1 MHELWYNCCIFP
13 EKAVLIVSKNSVSM
27 DSIMQKAY
35 GTYTNEQY
43 EYNKFNIK
51 RGLRNQDGSGV
62 LAGFTSIS
70 EVHGYVVSED
80 EKTPIHGQL
89 SYRGYDIK
97 DLVTNAGINKRY
109 GFEEIAY
116 LLIMGNLPTEKELE
130 VFCEYLAENRYL
142 PDYFTEDMI
151 LKAPSRDI
159 MNKMARSVLTLYS
172 YDDNP
177 DQNTMENILRQSL
190 QLLARMPLVAVY
202 GYNAKR
208 HHFDHKSLIIHQ
220 PKPHLSIAEN
230 LLRML
235 NPTKEFTELD
245 AEVLDMALMLHAEH
259 GGGNNSAFTCRVLSS
274 SGTDTYSAIA
284 GAISSLKGPK
294 HGGANLQVM
303 RMMENIMKNVN
314 DWSRDSEIYDYLEK
328 IVRKK
333 ANDRS
338 GLIYGMGHAVYT
350 LSDPRTDLL
359 KVKAKELSVQK
370 GLQHEF
376 DLYERV
382 EKLAPQ
388 VFADVKGASKDLCAN
403 VDFYSGL
410 VYNTLKI
417 PAEMYTPIFAIARTA
432 GWCAHRIEEVLCSER
447 IIRPAYKSLC
457 KIGSR
462 TYVPIDER

>member
-1 MHELWYNCCIFP
+1 MENIK
-13 EKAVLIVSKNSVSM
+13 EKM
-27 DSIMQKAY
+27 DAMTKKAY
-35 GTYTNEQY
+35 DCYYVNPD

-62 LAGFTSIS
+62 LAGFTNVS

-80 EKTPIHGQL
+80 EKSSIEGEL
-89 SYRGYDIK
+89 SYRGYDIN
-97 DLVTNAGINKRY
+97 DLVINAGIEKRY
-109 GFEEIAY
+109 GFEEISY
-116 LLIMGNLPTEKELE
+116 LLLMGHLPTKDELE
-130 VFCEYLAENRYL
+130 TFCEYLAENRAL
-142 PDYFTEDMI
+142 PEYFTEDMI

-177 DQNTMENILRQSL
+177 DQCTIENIMRQSL
-190 QLLARMPLVAVY
+190 QLIARMPLIAVY
-202 GYNAKR
+202 GYSAKK
-208 HHFDHKSLIIHQ
+208 HHFDNKSLILHQ
-220 PKPHLSIAEN
+220 PKPYLSIAEN

-235 NPTKEFTELD
+235 NPTKEFTTLD
-245 AEVLDMALMLHAEH
+245 AEVLDTTLMLHAEH

-294 HGGANLQVM
+294 HGGANLQVVK
-303 RMMENIMKNVN
+303 MMDNIMKNVS
-314 DWSRDSEIYDYLEK
+314 DWSNDSEIYNYLEK

-350 LSDPRTDLL
+350 LSDPRTVIL
-359 KVKAKELSVQK
+359 KEKAEKLSKEKNLDS
-370 GLQHEF
+370 EF
-376 DLYERV
+376 DLYTRV
-382 EKLAPQ
+382 ERLAPQ
-388 VFADVKGASKDLCAN
+388 VFADVKGGGKDLCAN
-403 VDFYSGL
+403 VDFYSGF

-432 GWCAHRIEEVLCSER
+432 GWCAHRIEEVLCGGR

-457 KIGSR
+457 KNKSR
-462 TYVPIDER
+462 KYVPIDKR